1 MKLISSSRLIFASQ
15 LIWWALL
22 MGQGILFLIL
32 FAQIGIEDGELGVGD
47 FFRPAT
53 IILSIIA
60 AANAV
65 MSWFFPLF
73 ALTSLAKKF
82 PSTNTDKDYL
92 SRSFVPFVISLAF
105 AEAVSLM
112 GFVAALMIQKAIL
125 MLPYMLVATLI
136 FLLRYPSLSLFQ
148 QWNRNL

>member
-1 MKLISSSRLIFASQ
+1 
-15 LIWWALL
+15 